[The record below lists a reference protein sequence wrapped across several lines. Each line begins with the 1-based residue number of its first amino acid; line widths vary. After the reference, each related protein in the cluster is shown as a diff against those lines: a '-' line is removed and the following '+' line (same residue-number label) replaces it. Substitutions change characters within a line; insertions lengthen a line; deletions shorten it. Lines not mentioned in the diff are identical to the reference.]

1 MALQN
6 THTVVSTFLRRL
18 RDVFT
23 AVACI
28 FILLGIATAF
38 PNEVALIPL
47 FFFISFAA
55 LATLFGMSL
64 GVWIT
69 ATLHGAA
76 MVSLVAFVV
85 LAFMA

>member
-1 MALQN
+1 MTLQN
-6 THTVVSTFLRRL
+6 THPIMSHFLRRL

-28 FILLGIATAF
+28 FIMLGIGTAF

-47 FFFISFAA
+47 FLFVSFAA
-55 LATLFGMSL
+55 LATLFGMTL
-64 GVWIT
+64 GVWAT
-69 ATLHGAA
+69 ATLYGAA
-76 MVSLVAFVV
+76 LVSLVTFVA